1 MVSKTR
7 FKSSP
12 SSSSS
17 SFDKAVEFTR
27 LLFYALFCFLTPVWA
42 SACDYKYCHFWLI
55 KRYRINCQP
64 ENSIQTWEWYGGGY
78 LSQPLQ
84 DSYLNNTKM
93 FWTLAK
99 CCLRF
104 IPYFPAVSMRLNLE
118 RVIRSFLWFNLPLLF
133 DIHFFL
139 LKSGCI
145 VIIRCDAWLTALMR
159 VSIK

>member
-17 SFDKAVEFTR
+17 SFDKPVEFTR
-27 LLFYALFCFLTPVWA
+27 LLFYVLGFFLTSVWA
-42 SACDYKYCHFWLI
+42 SACDYKYCHLWLTKKKKKE

-84 DSYLNNTKM
+84 GSCLNNKNVLNIGQM
-93 FWTLAK
+93 LSAV
-99 CCLRF
+99 
-104 IPYFPAVSMRLNLE
+104 YSVFPSSLHEADFRASHLFFSLIQFAITVWH
-118 RVIRSFLWFNLPLLF
+118 SFLF
-133 DIHFFL
+133 I
-139 LKSGCI
+139 K
-145 VIIRCDAWLTALMR
+145 IRVYCDY
-159 VSIK
+159 